1 MADTTATVAARPAD
15 LTARLAVYPGTQLKP
30 VPSFVFSVPQ
40 GWLLD
45 EAADALAVIRTPEEV
60 DGFWVNAIISHD
72 RVPRAVDFE
81 AAAKTTWVRIK
92 QSSPDA
98 TPTLE
103 KMARFGNNVVYLR
116 GVELTAPKS
125 GRKLGQLHALFFAPA
140 EGEGKTVDFFQIVGT
155 SPADLMERF
164 APAFLEIVGS
174 FRFT

>member
-1 MADTTATVAARPAD
+1 MADTTAPVAARPAD

-40 GWLLD
+40 GWVLD
-45 EAADALAVIRTPEEV
+45 EAADSLAVIRTPEEV

-92 QSSPDA
+92 QGSPDA

-116 GVELTAPKS
+116 GS
-125 GRKLGQLHALFFAPA
+125 Q
-140 EGEGKTVDFFQIVGT
+140 VG
-155 SPADLMERF
+155 PQARAAACVVLR
-164 APAFLEIVGS
+164 ARGG
-174 FRFT
+174 